1 MMFTKLV
8 TRRLRDKLDGDLASG
23 HAHRIDERVFGTPTY
38 AQYIFEMDQ
47 NIDFP
52 CAFVVDERDEALPL
66 DRSRGSNTAQQNFT
80 YISVAVGY
88 SRINKKTTGQD
99 LDYVEFFAGLKQRLL
114 DAILGWGVDA
124 PNALDISGDLDDHGE
139 RLFEYLGSEN
149 VLHRTGHL
157 FYIYNFRVLYW
168 VDNQNPNE
176 VIDPLLERIL
186 NTYEL
191 DGDATT
197 PYDSQVIT

>member
-8 TRRLRDKLDGDLASG
+8 TRRLRDKLDEGLAETSKF
-23 HAHRIDERVFGTPTY
+23 RIDRRVFGTPTY

-47 NIDFP
+47 NVDFP

-66 DRSRGSNTAQQNFT
+66 DRSRGSNTAQQNYT
-80 YISVAVGY
+80 YISIAVGY
-88 SRINKKTTGQD
+88 SRIDKKEAGQD
-99 LDYVEFFAGLKQRLL
+99 LAYIDFYAGVKQRILNAL
-114 DAILGWGVDA
+114 LGWGVN
-124 PNALDISGDLDDHGE
+124 PENALVTTGDLDDHGE

-168 VDNQNPNE
+168 VDNLNPNE
-176 VIDPLLERIL
+176 VIDPLLQRII
-186 NTYEL
+186 NTYDLE
-191 DGDATT
+191 GDLNN
-197 PYDSQVIT
+197 PYDNQEIT